1 MSDEILKKL
10 NSIEMLLIQLNDKI
24 DNFLEF
30 KELTESEK
38 TELNAIK
45 QEIKEGKTKLEGRE
59 YNGNK

>member
-45 QEIKEGKTKLEGRE
+45 QEIKEGKVVPFDEVFRQ
-59 YNGNK
+59 

>member
-45 QEIKEGKTKLEGRE
+45 QEIKEGKVVSFDEVF
-59 YNGNK
+59 NQ